1 MTKFKLKIVT
11 PSGIYQEVEV
21 NQLNLRTTAGQEG
34 ILAHHMPLASGIEI
48 SEMSYI
54 IDKQRHIFAIG
65 GGFIY
70 VNDDE
75 TKIIANSIESKEEI
89 DLNRAKEAK
98 RRAEQRIKEVTEKTD
113 LLRAEIALK
122 KAITRINLSLIH
134 ISEPTRQA
142 EISYAVF
149 CLKKKKN
156 KKR

>member
-21 NQLNLRTTAGQEG
+21 NQLNLRTTAGQVG

-75 TKIIANSIESKEEI
+75 TKEEI

-122 KAITRINLSLIH
+122 KAITRINVKEL
-134 ISEPTRQA
+134 
-142 EISYAVF
+142 
-149 CLKKKKN
+149 
-156 KKR
+156 

>member
-21 NQLNLRTTAGQEG
+21 NQLNLRTTAGQVG

-48 SEMSYI
+48 SETSYI

-75 TKIIANSIESKEEI
+75 INK
-89 DLNRAKEAK
+89 
-98 RRAEQRIKEVTEKTD
+98 
-113 LLRAEIALK
+113 
-122 KAITRINLSLIH
+122 TRIFNIFIKKSRLSPESFYKPFVLYFKQNNI
-134 ISEPTRQA
+134 
-142 EISYAVF
+142 
-149 CLKKKKN
+149 K
-156 KKR
+156 

>member
-21 NQLNLRTTAGQEG
+21 NQLNLRTTAGQVG

-75 TKIIANSIESKEEI
+75 TKIIESKDEI

-122 KAITRINLSLIH
+122 KAITRINVKEL
-134 ISEPTRQA
+134 
-142 EISYAVF
+142 
-149 CLKKKKN
+149 
-156 KKR
+156 

>member
-11 PSGIYQEVEV
+11 PSGIYQEVEID
-21 NQLNLRTTAGQEG
+21 QLNLRTTAGQVG
-34 ILAHHMPLASGIEI
+34 ILAHHIPLASGIEI

-54 IDKQRHIFAIG
+54 IDKQRYIFAIG
-65 GGFIY
+65 GGFVY

-98 RRAEQRIKEVTEKTD
+98 LRAERHLKEATESID

-122 KAITRINLSLIH
+122 KAVTRINVKGL
-134 ISEPTRQA
+134 
-142 EISYAVF
+142 
-149 CLKKKKN
+149 
-156 KKR
+156 

>member
-1 MTKFKLKIVT
+1 
-11 PSGIYQEVEV
+11 
-21 NQLNLRTTAGQEG
+21 
-34 ILAHHMPLASGIEI
+34 
-48 SEMSYI
+48 MSYS

-122 KAITRINLSLIH
+122 KAITRINVKEL
-134 ISEPTRQA
+134 
-142 EISYAVF
+142 
-149 CLKKKKN
+149 
-156 KKR
+156 

>member
-21 NQLNLRTTAGQEG
+21 NQLNLRTTAGQVG

-75 TKIIANSIESKEEI
+75 TKIIANSIEAKEEI
-89 DLNRAKEAK
+89 DLKRAKEAK

-122 KAITRINLSLIH
+122 KAITRINVKEL
-134 ISEPTRQA
+134 
-142 EISYAVF
+142 
-149 CLKKKKN
+149 
-156 KKR
+156 

>member
-21 NQLNLRTTAGQEG
+21 NQLNLRTTAGQVG

-75 TKIIANSIESKEEI
+75 TKIIANSIESKE
-89 DLNRAKEAK
+89 AK

-122 KAITRINLSLIH
+122 KAITRINVKEL
-134 ISEPTRQA
+134 
-142 EISYAVF
+142 
-149 CLKKKKN
+149 
-156 KKR
+156 